1 VSSERGLKEA
11 LEELRWREK
20 DLEALKRKKP
30 QEAAERERVLRQ
42 LEEDKAERQLKFQSP
57 AAAAAALEAQPIAEA
72 SSSRSAAEQS
82 ASAAEQSA
90 TLNIRTEEGAVRHT
104 FSADT
109 TLAQVRDWLLEEQRR
124 RDHEV
129 PPQGPGGSSHV
140 LGDTE
145 TAEIAR
151 QGRENFQRQTARLRE
166 EARAIRMGD
175 RMGDTGA
182 RTVIFFVSPMPRADF
197 LSEGAMQT
205 TLREAGLCPS
215 GTLMVRRQLAM
226 PPPPPGEALFN
237 AAADPAS
244 TRTKPRREDNT
255 KP

>member
-1 VSSERGLKEA
+1 MADRA
-11 LEELRWREK
+11 K

-82 ASAAEQSA
+82 ASA

-175 RMGDTGA
+175 TSGA
-182 RTVIFFVSPMPRADF
+182 GRTVIFFVSPMPRADF

-215 GTLMVRRQLAM
+215 GTLMVRRQLACSGRRDDA
-226 PPPPPGEALFN
+226 P
-237 AAADPAS
+237 AAAIPS
-244 TRTKPRREDNT
+244 MTRNAWISGTIGGAGRR
-255 KP
+255 